1 MRMHYLDKNGKFAT
15 NAIAGQSTNMLRFDS
30 IRPTLKYILEIG
42 AQRGIALKAIRLNQ
56 RQVESE
62 VVMASYTQP
71 TKQTVR
77 AYLERRSRDPKPPPS
92 PAEIRRQLG
101 WDLTTFPPVRP
112 SRRA

>member
-1 MRMHYLDKNGKFAT
+1 
-15 NAIAGQSTNMLRFDS
+15 
-30 IRPTLKYILEIG
+30 
-42 AQRGIALKAIRLNQ
+42 
-56 RQVESE
+56 
-62 VVMASYTQP
+62 MASYTQP